1 MKRAILL
8 GSAFAVS
15 LCLSGLPLLA
25 QMGGGGGGGASQ
37 GGSFNPPA
45 VSGNIN
51 RGDLERTG
59 MQNGPN
65 SGMARLPK
73 TPAQQLAE
81 NAKLS
86 KALQDLLPS
95 GVKVQNAAVGFDDLE
110 QFATAVHLAHNL
122 KIPFDQLKGKII
134 TGDNFGKALRK
145 LNPKMSHKEV
155 KSEIKKGKQEAKA
168 DIKASHHS

>member
-15 LCLSGLPLLA
+15 LCVSGLPLLA
-25 QMGGGGGGGASQ
+25 QMGGGGGMGQ
-37 GGSFNPPA
+37 GGNLNPPA

-65 SGMARLPK
+65 SGMKHPHK
-73 TPAQQLAE
+73 TLAQQLEA

-86 KALQDLLPS
+86 KTLQDLLPA
-95 GVKVQNAAVGFDDLE
+95 GEKVQDAVSGFDNLEEFAAAV
-110 QFATAVHLAHNL
+110 HISHNL
-122 KIPFDQLKGKII
+122 KIPFDQFKAKVKK
-134 TGDNFGKALRK
+134 GDNLNKAVRT
-145 LNPKMSHKEV
+145 LNPKLSHKEV
-155 KSEIKKGKQEAKA
+155 KSEVKKGKKQAKA
-168 DIKASHHS
+168 DIKASRHS